1 MSSCDNDE
9 ILNKLIAE
17 LRYLETLECRS
28 KMSEMDRIN
37 KRQEVT
43 ENFKKALM
51 MKNFFNKVI
60 YDDLYN

>member
-1 MSSCDNDE
+1 MSSCDSSE
-9 ILNKLIAE
+9 ILSNLIAE

-28 KMSEMDRIN
+28 KMSEEDRIK

-43 ENFKKALM
+43 DNFKKALM
-51 MKNFFNKVI
+51 MRNFFNKVI